1 MIAGA
6 PALKECARIPRGT
19 PSSPSWHRKVR
30 AKRSRTRAKVR
41 QGRAISW
48 SAAFRLARH
57 HGTDPAFGKRLMGR
71 SGKTQAQPW
80 HDEPQ
85 QTGSWKA
92 PKEAGQGQRGRPW
105 RYWSGSWGSPA
116 SKAKAAPRY
125 DQIQLKEESAGPRG
139 VATEMTPASERPVA
153 LMQAVQRALTASRK
167 ADARMRRL
175 REEKTRRERQ
185 WQQWAEEAK
194 ASYHQQKK
202 AFESDIQKLEGDMEE
217 TAATGRAAADK
228 VTQLVV
234 HGLPSEP
241 TAMEVPMED
250 ASWDALVA
258 EDPEH
263 GESGAGFYQEALAAS
278 SLLRPATSSTQAAAP
293 LLQIRPELLQQL
305 LLSAGGRVGSLD
317 GGHPPPPGLTVGTPY
332 TVQGASGDVVLTPD
346 GPGAGTGLLTSDLTT
361 PAYGPLSAHKDR
373 RSSPLHPGQ
382 RHHAD
387 PKAVRENV
395 KDATKTPPGKLSPGK
410 GLQAKLE
417 AKRAADP
424 LSGAALQPFRM
435 SAVEGVAPL
444 PTGTQTV
451 QEVPPV
457 PVPTPPPSSGPGT
470 QIDLEMDLQDGTRSP
485 GLDGLG

>member
-1 MIAGA
+1 
-6 PALKECARIPRGT
+6 
-19 PSSPSWHRKVR
+19 
-30 AKRSRTRAKVR
+30 
-41 QGRAISW
+41 
-48 SAAFRLARH
+48 
-57 HGTDPAFGKRLMGR
+57 MGR

-85 QTGSWKA
+85 QAGSWKA

-241 TAMEVPMED
+241 TVMEVPMED

-332 TVQGASGDVVLTPD
+332 TVQGSSGDVVLTPD

-457 PVPTPPPSSGPGT
+457 PVPTPPPPSGPGT